1 MTEFHI
7 AGSAGVFDHTVD
19 VLVVGSG
26 GGGMTAALTAD
37 ASGLDT
43 LVVEKSAHF
52 GGSTALS
59 GGGIWV
65 PGAPSQRKAGYV
77 PDPDEVFA
85 YLRQITDGLVSDER
99 LRKYVDAAPEMM
111 EFLENLSPWFEF
123 VWKPGYADYYP
134 ELPGGSELGST
145 INVPAIDLRELGDE
159 EQDLLQPLALAPK
172 GIWFAPKDLRLFY
185 QVRQN
190 WRGKA
195 VLVKLIWRMFRARV
209 FGDRMAAIGQSLA
222 ARMRLALKQR
232 DVPLWLNA
240 PMTELLTDVDG
251 AVIGAVVER
260 DGRPLRIAAR
270 RGVILAAGGFD
281 HDMAW
286 RKEHLPELSRVRDI
300 SGDGKDWSFG
310 NPAAVGDGIR
320 AGEKVGGATDL
331 LDEAWWFPAIC
342 WPDGRLQFML
352 NERMMPAQFVVN
364 GQGRRFINEAAP
376 YMDFAHAMIDGER
389 SGVTHIPCWLVTDI
403 RSFHRYVV
411 GGHLPIPKVPF
422 APVPTGR
429 KVPKAWLDS
438 GVVVEGNSFEELAE
452 KMGVPPAQLR
462 QTADRFNELA
472 RSGHDDDF
480 NRGDSAYDNY
490 YGDPTLPNPNLHPL
504 GKPPYYAF
512 QIILG
517 DLGTSGGL
525 RTDEHARVLD
535 GDDRVVKGLYAVG
548 NNSAAVMGRSYAG
561 AGATIGP
568 AMTFGYVAAKHI
580 ANDSPGD
587 GTLTDSTE
595 SHRKVPK

>member
-1 MTEFHI
+1 M
-7 AGSAGVFDHTVD
+7 SDFDHTVD

-26 GGGMTAALTAD
+26 GGGMTAALAAHT
-37 ASGLDT
+37 SGLDT
-43 LVVEKSAHF
+43 LIVEKSPQF

-65 PGAPSQRKAGYV
+65 PGAPSQRKKGYV
-77 PDPDEVFA
+77 PDPDAVFQ
-85 YLRQITDGLVSDER
+85 YLKQITGGLVSDAR
-99 LRKYVDAAPEMM
+99 LRQYVDTAPVMM

-145 INVPAIDLRELGDE
+145 INVPAIDLRKLGDE
-159 EQDLLQPLALAPK
+159 EQNLLHPLALAPK

-195 VLVKLIWRMFRARV
+195 VLLKLIWRMFRARV

-222 ARMRLALKQR
+222 ARLRLALKQQ
-232 DVPLWLNA
+232 DIPLWLNS
-240 PMTELLTDVDG
+240 PMTELITDIDG
-251 AVIGAVVER
+251 TVSGAVVER
-260 DGRPLRIAAR
+260 DGKQQRIQAR
-270 RGVILAAGGFD
+270 RGVILASGGFD
-281 HDMAW
+281 HDMTW
-286 RKEHLPELSRVRDI
+286 RREHLPVLE
-300 SGDGKDWSFG
+300 KDWSFG
-310 NPAAVGDGIR
+310 NPAAMGDGIR
-320 AGEKVGGATDL
+320 AGEKVGGSTDL
-331 LDEAWWFPAIC
+331 LDEAWWFPAMC

-352 NERMMPAQFVVN
+352 NERMMPSQFVVN
-364 GQGRRFINEAAP
+364 GDGKRFINEAAP
-376 YMDFAHAMIDGER
+376 YMDFAHAMIDGHR
-389 SGVTHIPCWLVTDI
+389 SGITHIPCWLITDI

-422 APVPTGR
+422 APVPTGW

-438 GVVVEGNSFEELAE
+438 GIAKEANSFEELAA
-452 KMGVPPAQLR
+452 KIQVPAANLR
-462 QTADRFNELA
+462 ATAERFNELA
-472 RSGHDDDF
+472 HRGHDDDF

-490 YGDPTLPNPNLHPL
+490 YGDPTLANPNLYPL

-512 QIILG
+512 PIILG

-525 RTDEHARVLD
+525 RTDEFARVLR
-535 GDDRVVKGLYAVG
+535 DDDSVVKGLYAVG
-548 NNSAAVMGRSYAG
+548 NASAAVMGRSYAG

-580 ANDSPGD
+580 AHQQSDSRSQSEV
-587 GTLTDSTE
+587 TT
-595 SHRKVPK
+595 

>member
-1 MTEFHI
+1 M
-7 AGSAGVFDHTVD
+7 SDFDHTVD

-26 GGGMTAALTAD
+26 GGGMTAALAAD

-43 LVVEKSAHF
+43 LVVEKSAQF

-65 PGAPSQRKAGYV
+65 PGAPSQRKEGYV
-77 PDPDEVFA
+77 PDPDAVFQ
-85 YLRQITDGLVSDER
+85 YLKQITGGLVSDAR
-99 LRKYVDAAPEMM
+99 LRQYVDTAPVMM

-145 INVPAIDLRELGDE
+145 INVPAIDLRKLGDE
-159 EQDLLQPLALAPK
+159 EQNLLHPLALAPK

-195 VLVKLIWRMFRARV
+195 VLLKLIWRMFRARV

-222 ARMRLALKQR
+222 ARLRLALKQQGI
-232 DVPLWLNA
+232 PLWLNS
-240 PMTELLTDVDG
+240 PMTELISDADG
-251 AVIGAVVER
+251 AVTGAVVEQG
-260 DGRPLRIAAR
+260 GRQQRIRAR
-270 RGVILAAGGFD
+270 HGVILASGGFD
-281 HDMAW
+281 HDMTW
-286 RKEHLPELSRVRDI
+286 RRQHLPVLE
-300 SGDGKDWSFG
+300 KDWSFG
-310 NPAAVGDGIR
+310 NPAAMGDGIR
-320 AGEKVGGATDL
+320 AAEKVGGSTDL
-331 LDEAWWFPAIC
+331 LDEAWWFPAMC

-352 NERMMPAQFVVN
+352 NERMMPSQFVVN
-364 GQGRRFINEAAP
+364 GDGKRFINEAAP
-376 YMDFAHAMIDGER
+376 YMDFAHAMIDGHR
-389 SGVTHIPCWLVTDI
+389 SGVTHIPCWLITDI

-422 APVPTGR
+422 APVPTGW

-438 GVVVEGNSFEELAE
+438 GIVKEANTFEELAA
-452 KMGVPPAQLR
+452 KIKVPAANLR
-462 QTADRFNELA
+462 ATAERFNELA
-472 RSGHDDDF
+472 HKGHDDDF
-480 NRGDSAYDNY
+480 SRGDSAYDNY
-490 YGDPTLPNPNLHPL
+490 YGDPTLTNPNLHPL

-525 RTDEHARVLD
+525 RTDEFARVLR
-535 GDDRVVKGLYAVG
+535 DDDSVVKGLYAVG
-548 NNSAAVMGRSYAG
+548 NASAAVMGRSYAG

-580 ANDSPGD
+580 A
-587 GTLTDSTE
+587 STSE
-595 SHRKVPK
+595 IDQQDRTIFQGGSK

>member
-1 MTEFHI
+1 V
-7 AGSAGVFDHTVD
+7 SSFDHIVD

-37 ASGLDT
+37 ALGLDT
-43 LVVEKSAHF
+43 LVIEKSAHF

-65 PGAPSQRKAGYV
+65 PGAPSQRAAGYV
-77 PDPDEVFA
+77 PDPDDVFE
-85 YLRQITDGLVSDER
+85 YLRQITGGLVSDAR
-99 LRKYVDAAPEMM
+99 LRRYVDAAPEMM
-111 EFLENLSPWFEF
+111 AFLENLSPWFEF

-145 INVPAIDLRELGDE
+145 INVPAIDLRRLGDE
-159 EQDLLQPLALAPK
+159 EQHLLQPLALAPK

-222 ARMRLALKQR
+222 ARMRLALKQQGI
-232 DVPLWLNA
+232 PLWLNT
-240 PMTELLTDVDG
+240 PMTELITDVDG
-251 AVIGAVVER
+251 TVTGAVVQR
-260 DGRPLRIAAR
+260 DDGQQRIGAR
-270 RGVILAAGGFD
+270 HGVILAAGGFD

-286 RKEHLPELSRVRDI
+286 RREHLPELE
-300 SGDGKDWSFG
+300 KDWSFG
-310 NPAAVGDGIR
+310 NPAAMGDGIR
-320 AGEKVGGATDL
+320 AGEKIGGSTDL

-352 NERMMPAQFVVN
+352 NERMMPSQFVVN
-364 GQGRRFINEAAP
+364 GAGTRFINEAAP
-376 YMDFAHAMIDGER
+376 YMDFAHAMIEGQR

-411 GGHLPIPKVPF
+411 AGHLPIPKVPF

-429 KVPKAWLDS
+429 KVPTAWLES
-438 GVVVEGNSFEELAE
+438 GVVLEGNSFEELAT
-452 KMGVPPAQLR
+452 KIGVPPAALR

-472 RSGHDDDF
+472 RNGHDDDF

-490 YGDPTLPNPNLHPL
+490 YGDPTLPNPNLYPL

-525 RTDEHARVLD
+525 RTDEYARVLD
-535 GDDRVVKGLYAVG
+535 SADGVIPGLYAVG

-580 ANDSPGD
+580 AEKSSAVPRD
-587 GTLTDSTE
+587 GATTNTSVDP
-595 SHRKVPK
+595 HRKVTK